1 MQLEY
6 RRTAD
11 TGFEEVCRS
20 VRGVAERNGFAV
32 VGEIDS
38 SGIMKSKGYNYPDLR
53 IYDICN
59 AKYAH
64 MLLTAND
71 KFEVIIPCHLAIK
84 RAGDKTEVAAGM
96 PTPMTSLLKLDDKA
110 RATVDEVVKTLTAM
124 VDQLAV
130 SNTY

>member
-1 MQLEY
+1 MQLEH
-6 RRTAD
+6 RRTTD
-11 TGFEEVCRS
+11 MSFEEVCGS
-20 VRGVAERNGFAV
+20 VRSTAESNGFAV

-64 MLLTAND
+64 MLLNVND

-96 PTPMTSLLKLDDKA
+96 PTPMTSLLNLDDKA
-110 RATVDEVVKTLTAM
+110 RAAVDEVVKTLRAI
-124 VDQLAV
+124 VDQLAG
-130 SNTY
+130 SNIY